1 MLARGDAS
9 VNMDAL
15 AVFTAALLA
24 ATWIPAS
31 SEAVLAGALVAGG
44 AAPWLVACATLGNTL
59 GGLVSYGLGRFARHA
74 LGGREHARAARL
86 WTRWGGA
93 SLLLAWM
100 PLVGDALCTFAGWQ
114 RYGAA
119 RFVALTALGRGLR
132 YGLVALAVQT

>member
-1 MLARGDAS
+1 MLAPGDAP

-44 AAPWLVACATLGNTL
+44 AAPLLVASATLGNTL
-59 GGLVSYGLGRFARHA
+59 GGLVNYGLGRAARRA

-86 WTRWGGA
+86 WARWGGA

-114 RYGAA
+114 RYDAA
-119 RFVALTALGRGLR
+119 RFVVLTGLGRGLR
-132 YGLVALAVQT
+132 YLVLALAIQM